1 MSAAISTAAHT
12 PTDAAVVASRAALP
26 ASSAVDASADARRLA
41 SLKKGL
47 LTWEAMIQRTHK
59 RLPNSEDRKKEP
71 AIGLTTT
78 HSASEASARAEAQ
91 TADTHALAACVLKT
105 AAVYVEYAE
114 LKKKVAAQ
122 AAAAQPSSSTAVLV
136 TKLAVALAPAPVPVA
151 KPPSAATL
159 SARAALA
166 RQRAASAT
174 LGSSRVV
181 AQRPEHTPL
190 SPAAAA
196 SASSAMSAAAAAVPV
211 APVPPIA
218 ALSSLAAPSSIPT
231 ALPFCAGPR
240 HVSQQLKRQRPVGGL
255 LARMGS
261 LHGVALAP
269 ATAASP
275 SDESMDRY
283 ELESTSLFDHAAA
296 AAQQQ
301 DRESA
306 PRPTRD
312 DDDEDDDDGEF
323 DHDLDVEAE
332 MMEEEDRAP
341 APSYAAL
348 APDAFMSRRVA
359 APSAAPTAAAASSD
373 PFALDE
379 DDEAEADAPAAPARR
394 TRGPN
399 KPRAAAAAP
408 TKRKPAAKRAR
419 AASSDED
426 EQQQNESDVAWES
439 GDSDEFNSS
448 NESAESGSDEDVPI
462 TSFASPPAAGSA
474 AAAAAAAP
482 AVPKVKAARKPRSTK
497 PAKEKPVKLR
507 KVVSTNY
514 VRSDAKHKIKNGTG
528 RAGKSAKALRK
539 EKWNKSQG
547 IERWKSKAEW
557 ARDRKEAAND
567 ALYCDLLTPEQL
579 KLQVHKSAL
588 ASAAAAAGVQPGN
601 DDGTDDEL
609 EGLRSFEC
617 AQFGASN
624 VKTKADAIL
633 DSLAARGEDLENQS
647 IMALPALTFKPA
659 TVSHRGP
666 KVAAMA
672 APLPDLWSY
681 TPASLRALLKNTFG
695 YADFRPGQLEAIM
708 RVLNC
713 QSNTNAASSAAAS
726 AAAAASS
733 SQNVLAIMPTGGGK
747 TAIYHLLS
755 YILPGLTLVV
765 SPLLSLM
772 KDQLEHLPSCLTG
785 AIWSSEQDAKTV
797 LALMSALSRNEI
809 KVLFIS
815 PEKLLTQAF
824 QTFLLE
830 SVLKR
835 GSASNEMSFGAAGSA
850 APAIAAV
857 PGISLVVVDEVHCLA
872 EWSHN
877 FRTAY
882 SRLDTVLHNLLNVP
896 RILGLT
902 ATATADT
909 TKQVCAHLRI
919 SPENIVRAPLR
930 RDNLILSVSQ
940 CTHASRFEAI
950 AAVLSA
956 PPFAGLHSLI
966 IYVSYRNVAM
976 ALSKYLE
983 NHGFPSCAWY
993 HAGLSPKERLSVH
1006 SKFMRGKLQI
1016 VVATCAFGMGLDKRD
1031 IRGVIHANM
1040 PKSVE
1045 SYIQE
1050 IGRAGR
1056 DGQLAFCHALW
1067 DSSDEEISHS
1077 LVHSQGVDRHN
1088 MHKLLSAVFDEK
1100 LRPRFAQA
1108 QSFAAAQRQQS
1119 MFDEDECILN
1129 HRLAYV
1135 ALDVEHLRTSM
1146 EMTEEVAGTILAKL
1160 ERLHS
1165 SSSSAAAGG
1174 AGGAWIKLIS
1184 CVHNTV
1190 QIGFHKTPPKVLAHS
1205 APVIRTLLEQNHWI
1219 QRGALGTG
1227 MGVGFDHERAASEF
1241 DAAAVAHAAASSE
1254 SPDYN
1259 SAEFLQLKQQKGFL
1273 SLSLVEAAMSLGADV
1288 GDVQKQIVALKAR
1301 GEISVRWEKL
1311 AFLVQVCRMPSSGDD
1326 DGAAA
1331 GECTLDALVDQLLDH
1346 LSTQES
1352 KSGEK
1357 VSIIA
1362 EALKI
1367 ASVPSMRC
1375 SAKDAVGRGQRFTR
1389 EVARF
1394 QRIAR
1399 KLPASASLSL
1409 EDAAAL
1415 AASEDPEDAPPP
1427 PEPEFFD
1434 LHAVMDAYFQSE
1446 DHSAFLGQLVA
1457 HRREVMSQAAI
1468 AAGGSASAAE
1478 EEEEREAK
1486 MVRELQAEVAAFVAA
1501 HGESFRCGRDVARV
1515 MHGLHAPSA
1524 AAQSKSARNT
1534 SRFQSGAGGGGGSA
1548 AAEGN
1553 ADEPSSLLSPWA
1565 GSSIW
1570 GRFKSLKF
1578 PLVKAICERALQEFV
1593 LGSGAREGAR
1603 NQAAEKRRQAKKQRV
1618 EQQAQAM
1625 EALKAK
1631 SAAAMIA
1638 RIQPGGAAFPPAASN
1653 AASRPTTLSA
1663 PASARAAAATAHPS
1677 SAASAPI
1684 AAADDD
1690 LIIAASDDELEE

>member
-1 MSAAISTAAHT
+1 MFST
-12 PTDAAVVASRAALP
+12 
-26 ASSAVDASADARRLA
+26 
-41 SLKKGL
+41 
-47 LTWEAMIQRTHK
+47 
-59 RLPNSEDRKKEP
+59 
-71 AIGLTTT
+71 
-78 HSASEASARAEAQ
+78 
-91 TADTHALAACVLKT
+91 T

-122 AAAAQPSSSTAVLV
+122 ATAAPPSSSTSLLAV
-136 TKLAVALAPAPVPVA
+136 KLAAAASAPAPAPVPKA
-151 KPPSAATL
+151 PSAATL

-166 RQRAASAT
+166 ARQRAASAT
-174 LGSSRVV
+174 AGSSRVL

-190 SPAAAA
+190 HPAAAA
-196 SASSAMSAAAAAVPV
+196 AAAASSATAAAFAVPV
-211 APVPPIA
+211 APIPPIA
-218 ALSSLAAPSSIPT
+218 ALSSLAAPASTSA
-231 ALPFCAGPR
+231 ALAFCAGPR
-240 HVSQQLKRQRPVGGL
+240 HVSQQLKRQRPIGGL

-261 LHGVALAP
+261 LHGVAVTP
-269 ATAASP
+269 PQVPTP
-275 SDESMDRY
+275 HDEPMDRY
-283 ELESTSLFDHAAA
+283 EPESTPLFDHEAA

-301 DRESA
+301 DRASA
-306 PRPTRD
+306 PRPIG
-312 DDDEDDDDGEF
+312 DEDEGAGQFED
-323 DHDLDVEAE
+323 DLDVEAE
-332 MMEEEDRAP
+332 MMEEESRAP
-341 APSYAAL
+341 APSFAAL
-348 APDAFMSRRVA
+348 APNAFMTRRVA
-359 APSAAPTAAAASSD
+359 APTAPAVSTVAGDVSAD
-373 PFALDE
+373 PFGFVEGDE
-379 DDEAEADAPAAPARR
+379 DVEAKASAAPARR

-399 KPRAAAAAP
+399 KPRAIVAAAS
-408 TKRKPAAKRAR
+408 TKRKPATKRAR
-419 AASSDED
+419 AASSDDE
-426 EQQQNESDVAWES
+426 EQQQDHVGEDVALES

-448 NESAESGSDEDVPI
+448 SDESAESGSDEDVPI
-462 TSFASPPAAGSA
+462 SSLAPPAAGSA
-474 AAAAAAAP
+474 AAAAASASS
-482 AVPKVKAARKPRSTK
+482 VPKAKAPRKPRSTK
-497 PAKEKPVKLR
+497 PAVEKPVKLR
-507 KVVSTNY
+507 TVVSKNY

-579 KLQVHKSAL
+579 KLQVHKSTL
-588 ASAAAAAGVQPGN
+588 AAAAAAAGLAPDGP

-617 AQFGASN
+617 AQFGVSN
-624 VKTKADAIL
+624 VKTKTKAIL
-633 DSLAARGEDLENQS
+633 DSLAAQQRDDDPENRS
-647 IMALPALTFKPA
+647 IMAVPALTFKPA
-659 TVSHRGP
+659 TISYRT
-666 KVAAMA
+666 KATLA
-672 APLPDLWSY
+672 APLPDPSSY
-681 TPASLRALLKNTFG
+681 TPSSLRALLKKTFG
-695 YADFRPGQLEAIM
+695 YADFRPGQLEAVM

-713 QSNTNAASSAAAS
+713 QPNTTNAASTSSAAAS
-726 AAAAASS
+726 AASAASS

-772 KDQLEHLPSCLTG
+772 KDQLEHLPPCLTG

-797 LALMSALSRNEI
+797 LALMSALARNEI

-824 QTFLLE
+824 QTFLIE

-835 GSASNEMSFGAAGSA
+835 GSGTSHESFVGSAGANVASSAISA
-850 APAIAAV
+850 APPV

-940 CTHASRFEAI
+940 CTHASRFESI
-950 AAVLSA
+950 ASLLSTA
-956 PPFAGLHSLI
+956 PFAGLQSLI

-983 NHGFPSCAWY
+983 SHGFPSCAFY
-993 HAGLSPKERLSVH
+993 HAGLSPKERASVH
-1006 SKFMRGKLQI
+1006 SKFMRGKLQM

-1108 QSFAAAQRQQS
+1108 QSVTAAQQAQRHS
-1119 MFDEDECILN
+1119 MLDEDDECILN
-1129 HRLAYV
+1129 RRLAYV
-1135 ALDVEHLRTSM
+1135 ALDVEQLRTGM

-1160 ERLHS
+1160 ERLHAS
-1165 SSSSAAAGG
+1165 SVNGSDR
-1174 AGGAWIKLIS
+1174 GGAWIKLIS

-1205 APVIRTLLEQNHWI
+1205 SPVIRTLLEQNHWI
-1219 QRGALGTG
+1219 QRGALGAG
-1227 MGVGFDHERAASEF
+1227 MGVGFDHERQASEF
-1241 DAAAVAHAAASSE
+1241 DAATLAQSAAGASE

-1259 SAEFLQLKQQKGFL
+1259 SAEFQQLKQQKGFL
-1273 SLSLVEAAMSLGADV
+1273 SLSLVEAAMSLGAYV
-1288 GDVQKQIVALKAR
+1288 NDVQKQIVALKAR

-1326 DGAAA
+1326 DDHGA
-1331 GECTLDALVDQLLDH
+1331 GECSLDALVDALLSH

-1367 ASVPSMRC
+1367 ATMPSMRC
-1375 SAKDAVGRGQRFTR
+1375 SAKDAVGRGQRFTK

-1394 QRIAR
+1394 QRLAR
-1399 KLPASASLSL
+1399 KLPGAASLSI

-1415 AASEDPEDAPPP
+1415 ASSDDPDDAPPP

-1446 DHSAFLGQLVA
+1446 DHTAFLAQLVA
-1457 HRREVMSQAAI
+1457 HRREAAQAAEVGGT
-1468 AAGGSASAAE
+1468 AGKSLAE
-1478 EEEEREAK
+1478 EESEREAK
-1486 MVRELQAEVAAFVAA
+1486 MVRELQEEVSAFVAA

-1524 AAQSKSARNT
+1524 AAQSKSARHT
-1534 SRFQSGAGGGGGSA
+1534 SRFQSGAGGGNA
-1548 AAEGN
+1548 AADGN
-1553 ADEPSSLLSPWA
+1553 GDDPSTSVLSPWA
-1565 GSSIW
+1565 GSSLW
-1570 GRFKSLKF
+1570 GRFKALKF
-1578 PLVKAICERALQEFV
+1578 PLVKQVCERALQEFV

-1603 NQAAEKRRQAKKQRV
+1603 NLAAEKRRQAKKQRS
-1618 EQQAQAM
+1618 EQHVLAM
-1625 EALKAK
+1625 DALKAK

-1638 RIQPGGAAFPPAASN
+1638 RIQPPSATFPPSTSN
-1653 AASRPTTLSA
+1653 APARPTTLGV
-1663 PASARAAAATAHPS
+1663 PASARPAATSPPPS
-1677 SAASAPI
+1677 ASPTSI

-1690 LIIAASDDELEE
+1690 LMIAASDDELEE